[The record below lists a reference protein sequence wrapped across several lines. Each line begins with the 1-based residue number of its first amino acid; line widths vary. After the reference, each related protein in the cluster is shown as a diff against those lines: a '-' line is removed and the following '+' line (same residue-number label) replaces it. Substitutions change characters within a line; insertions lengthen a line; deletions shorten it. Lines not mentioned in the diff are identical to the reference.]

1 MCISLSIRPII
12 MCGYRRMNIRSPL
25 YWGSGIVLAACLAFA
40 AWFIHSARAT
50 ELSLIMGCAD
60 DSSRP
65 AVQWV
70 CKKNIYL
77 LRVTPD
83 EVKELNTLAGAY
95 FAVQLKDKADAE
107 KMLKFFLSRGV
118 DINSVDTKIT
128 NAGLTALH
136 NAVYA
141 NEPNEVELLLAYGAK
156 TEVRSHKNQTP
167 LELAWAL
174 QYLHPQQDRSRIIQL
189 LAEGGPTK

>member
-1 MCISLSIRPII
+1 
-12 MCGYRRMNIRSPL
+12 
-25 YWGSGIVLAACLAFA
+25 
-40 AWFIHSARAT
+40 
-50 ELSLIMGCAD
+50 
-60 DSSRP
+60 
-65 AVQWV
+65 VQWV
-70 CKKNIYL
+70 CKKSIYL

-83 EVKELNTLAGAY
+83 EVKELNALTGAY
-95 FAVQLKDKADAE
+95 FAVQLKDKAQAE

-141 NEPNEVELLLAYGAK
+141 NEPKEVELLLAHGAR

-174 QYLHPQQDRSRIIQL
+174 QYLQPQQDRSRIIQL
-189 LAEGGPTK
+189 LAEGGPAK